1 MNKTLL
7 SLALAAT
14 FAVGLALAGTASAQF
29 AKSDLGYQDATQPE
43 LQLVR
48 GGGVD
53 KQDPFEELRERRRQ
67 QQEQQS
73 RGDGTQSGKADS
85 TDEKTKQDENSKGG
99 SFFGL
104 FDS

>member
-14 FAVGLALAGTASAQF
+14 FAAGLALAGTASAQF
-29 AKSDLGYQDATQPE
+29 GKGDLGYQDAGQPS

-73 RGDGTQSGKADS
+73 RTDGTRNGKTEGA
-85 TDEKTKQDENSKGG
+85 DEKTKQDEDSKGG
-99 SFFGL
+99 FFGL
-104 FDS
+104 FNG

>member
-7 SLALAAT
+7 SLT
-14 FAVGLALAGTASAQF
+14 FAGIFAAGLAVAGAASAHIT
-29 AKSDLGYQDATQPE
+29 KSDLGYQGVAQPS
-43 LQLVR
+43 LQLAR

-67 QQEQQS
+67 QEQQS
-73 RGDGTQSGKADS
+73 RSDGTQ
-85 TDEKTKQDENSKGG
+85 NSKTESADQKETKEDDSEGG
-99 SFFGL
+99 FFDRL